1 MIFKYFDLGN
11 YFELASIILALAAAT
26 SLKSN
31 ANENKDLHII
41 KLYLY
46 IYILLFV
53 ASYYYYFMQLDFVF
67 TIFEFFVFSNYL
79 KKAIPAGTFLWG
91 TRLFYIIS
99 TALLPF
105 VFILAYNES
114 ILILFVLY
122 NVQATILLIFAS
134 IYYVALFKS
143 NNGKDL
149 ISSYW
154 IITGITILLIS
165 TLPFSILSYH
175 IWHSNFHLFD
185 DLFAII
191 PAFYS
196 MLFLFIILSAKNV
209 PYKSFLKT

>member
-1 MIFKYFDLGN
+1 MIFKYFELSN
-11 YFELASIILALAAAT
+11 YFELASTLLAIAAAIL
-26 SLKSN
+26 LKLN
-31 ANENKDLHII
+31 ANENKDLHNF

-46 IYILLFV
+46 FYILLLV
-53 ASYYYYFMQLDFVF
+53 ASYFYYFMQIDFFF

-79 KKAIPAGTFLWG
+79 RKVIPTRIFLWG

-105 VFILAYNES
+105 IFIATYNKS
-114 ILILFVLY
+114 ILILFILF

-134 IYYVALFKS
+134 KFYIALFKS
-143 NNGKDL
+143 DTEKDL

-165 TLPFSILSYH
+165 TLPFSILSYY
-175 IWHSNFHLFD
+175 IWHSNFILFD
-185 DLFAII
+185 ELFSII

-196 MLFLFIILSAKNV
+196 ILFFFIILSAKNV
-209 PYKSFLKT
+209 PYKSFMKT